1 MSTPEEVQQKLLEAM
16 QSMADMTKL
25 QLDMAQD
32 RLNTEKKQNEERKKQ
47 HEEEKKLAD
56 KKDGLQKVSLEDEKE
71 QSKRI
76 AISYKNRLGIE
87 EEINPKLKKVLDNRF
102 DVEQRIVDQAR
113 KKYGDEV
120 FEASQR
126 NKFFREQLETASK
139 GNLAYGGVVTNFKDL
154 NATQQKQLL
163 AAANTQQKLKKAQE
177 DFTSTVQKLA
187 NPGDAFKD
195 LKGKVTSF
203 GGVMD
208 QSKDSLIKMAGG
220 GIGAQVVFDTIFVAG
235 NALAAGFMSMSKSLA
250 DGQRGAA
257 VGVGAMAAAVD
268 KVTPLLYGLGAA
280 LLFLPG
286 VGIIGAAIKVLGVA
300 VVAGVAALDL
310 YTEAQ
315 KKGAEQND
323 ALFKSF
329 NDLSSV
335 GLTTTQGLTG
345 LFDMTQKL
353 GLTIKEIDKLGP
365 LLKANAK
372 DLRLFG
378 GTVADGA
385 DAFANVAQGLK
396 NADIGEQLARLG
408 IVSDE
413 QREHTL
419 KYMAQQ
425 TRMGLTLNKTQSE
438 QIAGAKNYME
448 ELDKTASLL
457 GASRKDQ
464 ETAREAILAE
474 DQLRAA
480 MFKAEQEGDTQKLE
494 KLQSYF
500 ELAVQLKLSG
510 NADAATGTA
519 RYAALGGPTDEK
531 SAAAMLTLGSSF
543 NLIESGER
551 NQTKILQEA
560 SHGIK
565 DALGKMAL
573 TKAAGGDVSGYLSG
587 SFAGNVDF
595 TKGIE
600 LAEKRAAEKGISLS
614 DALRELQKEK
624 QKSPEAQLAA
634 NVSADRIQQAA
645 AMLQD
650 SVVKQFDQSAI
661 INKKASEVFKTA
673 VNEFS
678 KTVGVKP
685 PEGGTPQV
693 EKPAPSGA
701 PAQSVPAKPAGKFS
715 GFGKENDKNITNA
728 SKRFGMDEKVMRG
741 FVKMEAGYTGKMSP
755 TGAIGIG
762 QFTEE
767 SAGRGGQKNKKGE
780 IIKDGTWNSLAKT
793 PEGIDIGM
801 RLITP
806 DNFRTDRDPRYD
818 QRVNMM
824 ATALL
829 AKNNAKLLEAAGMP
843 ASGENLYMMHNIG
856 PGFITAMQGGT
867 VSQKTLDAMGHN
879 GMKPGQ
885 SPADFV
891 KMQKDRFNNHMA
903 QANSLGS
910 EASGGTPASVDQ
922 PVPKLRNGG
931 VVNGPDSGFPVEL
944 HGSEVV
950 APLNPSSLLAQLML
964 SPASEAANKIATTT
978 TSTSNPMQDS
988 MMSMTTDMISMLSTK
1003 LDTVIEQLS
1012 SGNYT
1017 QEKMLQYARA

>member
-1 MSTPEEVQQKLLEAM
+1 MPTPEEVQQELLAAM
-16 QSMADMTKL
+16 QSMADLAKRRY
-25 QLDMAQD
+25 DEDAI
-32 RLNTEKKQNEERKKQ
+32 RLIEAKTQADERKRIEGDRAKEDALRNGRLKTSS
-47 HEEEKKLAD
+47 EEEAKHNI
-56 KKDGLQKVSLEDEKE
+56 EI
-71 QSKRI
+71 SKQFR
-76 AISYKNRLGIE
+76 NRLGIE
-87 EEINPKLKKVLDNRF
+87 EEINPKLKNILNNRTSI
-102 DVEQRIVDQAR
+102 EQNLVDAAKRQ
-113 KKYGDEV
+113 YGEET
-120 FEASQR
+120 FNSAQR

-154 NATQQKQLL
+154 DATQQKQLL

-208 QSKDSLIKMAGG
+208 QSKDSLTKMAGG
-220 GIGAQVVFDTIFVAG
+220 GIGAQVVFDSIFVAG
-235 NALAAGFMSMSKSLA
+235 HALAAGFMSMSKSLA

-257 VGVGAMAAAVD
+257 VGASAMAAAVD
-268 KVTPLLYGLGAA
+268 KVTPMMYGLAGALFVLGGPWLKLFGAA
-280 LLFLPG
+280 VL
-286 VGIIGAAIKVLGVA
+286 AATT
-300 VVAGVAALDL
+300 ALDL

-480 MFKAEQEGDTQKLE
+480 MFKAEQEGDTKKLE

-595 TKGIE
+595 YKGIE

-650 SVVKQFDQSAI
+650 SVVKHFDQSAI
-661 INKKASEVFKTA
+661 INKKASESFKTA
-673 VNEFS
+673 VDKFGE
-678 KTVGVKP
+678 TVGVKS

-693 EKPAPSGA
+693 EKPAGA
-701 PAQSVPAKPAGKFS
+701 PAPSVPAKPSGKFS
-715 GFGKENDKNITNA
+715 GFGKDNDKNISDA

-780 IIKDGTWNSLAKT
+780 IIQDGTWNSLAKT

-829 AKNNAKLLEAAGMP
+829 AKNNAKMLEAAGMP